1 MWGDR
6 SGKRGRPEDLVHI
19 LEGLMQT
26 TAEME
31 GLPGIEDLQFVL
43 TRAQTECALSSAEA
57 LLSRNQ
63 LAREG
68 ALGRHALL

>member
-1 MWGDR
+1 
-6 SGKRGRPEDLVHI
+6 
-19 LEGLMQT
+19 MQT